1 MLAKLAAPVGKL
13 QVEITRTI
21 VGCNCCPNVDCSL
34 IKILLKEMRML
45 LMLPIK
51 RSSPGNTVLVTADE
65 AMSSFASGRFRGRR
79 VAAVLWRSTQIL
91 SSSKLSELRI
101 IFYKLLL
108 GSKNLTMATR
118 CFVYRRRGHCVR
130 LYAGETTLAASGDS
144 MSTESIA
151 APGWYLTLLWPA
163 PVLQSDRRKLGNL
176 EFFVVKILENLEICC
191 WNSEATEVNGKQG
204 TVTSCDESKW
214 AEQQLCQDCLELVY
228 TRMNLKAKQILDCI
242 HRESE

>member
-91 SSSKLSELRI
+91 SSSKLSEPRTS
-101 IFYKLLL
+101 FYKLLL
-108 GSKNLTMATR
+108 GSKNWQWQRDASFIGDAVIAWGCTPAKPRSPLVGTLWAPR
-118 CFVYRRRGHCVR
+118 ALLPQGDIWRFYGQR
-130 LYAGETTLAASGDS
+130 LNSSQTGGD
-144 MSTESIA
+144 
-151 APGWYLTLLWPA
+151 
-163 PVLQSDRRKLGNL
+163 
-176 EFFVVKILENLEICC
+176 
-191 WNSEATEVNGKQG
+191 
-204 TVTSCDESKW
+204 
-214 AEQQLCQDCLELVY
+214 
-228 TRMNLKAKQILDCI
+228 
-242 HRESE
+242 